1 MQIQFELL
9 TDTQYSI
16 ICNLLDDTR
25 KRKHDLRTILDMI
38 FYVNRTGC
46 QWRNLRFVFP
56 KWQIVYYYFNKFS
69 KSGLWEKISQALVV
83 EDRKKIEKNATPS
96 LVSID
101 SQSVKSVQFV
111 AKSVGNDGNKQ
122 LNGRKRNIIV
132 DTLGNILCV
141 LVCAA
146 NIYDGIIGMALWD
159 KFYGNTKTVE
169 KILADGTYRGQFT
182 EHILKHGCKIEISS
196 RPPTERG
203 FVPIKKRWVVERSFS
218 WFNFYRRLDKERE
231 KNPQNSEAMI
241 YIAQIQTLLYRNY

>member
-9 TDTQYSI
+9 TDTQYSAI
-16 ICNLLDDTR
+16 SAILDLTR
-25 KRKHDLRTILDMI
+25 KRKYDMREILNMI

-46 QWRNLRFVFP
+46 QWRNLRFIFP
-56 KWQIVYYYFNKFS
+56 KWRIVYYYFNKFS
-69 KSGLWEKISQALVV
+69 KTGLWEKISQILVV
-83 EDRKKIEKNATPS
+83 LDRKKNGKNDTPS

-111 AKSVGNDGNKQ
+111 SQAVGNDGNKK

-132 DTLGNILCV
+132 DTLGNICCV

-146 NIYDGIIGMALWD
+146 NIYDGIVGKTLWD
-159 KFYGNTKTVE
+159 NFYEKIKTVE
-169 KILADGTYRGQFT
+169 KILADGTYKGQFT
-182 EHILKHGCKIEISS
+182 EHIQTYGCKIEISS

-218 WFNFYRRLDKERE
+218 WFNFFRRLDKERE
-231 KNPQNSEAMI
+231 KLTKNSEAMI
-241 YIAQIQTLLYRNY
+241 YIAQIQILLHRNL